1 MDDIY
6 QLFEQLGVAYK
17 EHTHPPVYTCEE
29 AEKYY
34 AMMRGGQSKNL
45 FLRNRNGDQHYL
57 VVVESKK
64 MLDLKALAKVL
75 NESKLGMASP
85 ERLMKYLKVTPG
97 AVSLLCS
104 IHPEARDVKL
114 FIDRDL
120 WNYEYLNYH
129 P

>member
-29 AEKYY
+29 GEQYY
-34 AMMRGGQSKNL
+34 AKMRGGHSKNL

-75 NESKLGMASP
+75 NESRRGMASP
-85 ERLMKYLKVTPG
+85 ERFMKYLKVPPG
-97 AVSLLCS
+97 GV
-104 IHPEARDVKL
+104 
-114 FIDRDL
+114 F
-120 WNYEYLNYH
+120 LNTS
-129 P
+129 